1 MLNAVWYSC
10 MQTQESHNKTYR
22 FGFSIPNLYDH
33 NRWFELEYKQP
44 RTPKEQ
50 AEWEQLM
57 DVAIDIKNTYLAYK
71 KLPIQQP
78 PITMYT
84 YRVPTNIHQD
94 FKGFFKISDGYKILT
109 QPCYELLQQFKLA
122 KGTQFFPLRLYDQES
137 NQPLNNE
144 TYYLMNLTES
154 SWRSYLMPKSCEG
167 ELCNLEYLNGG
178 VQHYFLCPGDEFDHA
193 IAVSSEALSCNLDL
207 WHDPALKGSMF
218 MSDRLKQALA
228 QANFLEAWYVLSTQI
243 IYKN

>member
-22 FGFSIPNLYDH
+22 FGFSIPSLYDY

-44 RTPKEQ
+44 RTSEEQ
-50 AEWEQLM
+50 QEWHTLNHISIGIQQ
-57 DVAIDIKNTYLAYK
+57 TYLAYK

-78 PITMYT
+78 PTTMYA
-84 YRVPTNIHQD
+84 YRVPANIHQD

-109 QPCYELLQQFKLA
+109 QPCYELLKQFKLA

-144 TYYLMNLTES
+144 NYYLMNLTES
-154 SWRSYLMPKSCEG
+154 SWRSYLMPESCEG
-167 ELCNLEYLNGG
+167 KLRNLEELTGKLEYRLMYGE
-178 VQHYFLCPGDEFDHA
+178 DFDHA
-193 IAVSSEALSCNLDL
+193 IALSNEALSCDLDL

-218 MSDRLKQALA
+218 MCDRLK
-228 QANFLEAWYVLSTQI
+228 
-243 IYKN
+243 